1 MTDLN
6 EMAENAKKR
15 EEALDALAEL
25 SQEME
30 KSRKIYEH
38 DNDTWWNGLT
48 EQEREDAFYAVCK
61 RIWKADG
68 IDNGTYRYGLYDV
81 FGFDPGMYM
90 RGMDCGYMAIHNAIY
105 LYGGYSHPEWA
116 GLEEREQEM
125 RGILI
130 ELYDTG
136 RLHQPRQFG
145 AHPRRLPYYW
155 LDTFAP
161 EEEIAKN
168 PAAQKAWD
176 NYKLIAGL
184 S

>member
-1 MTDLN
+1 MKVGLSLSRCMRDIL
-6 EMAENAKKR
+6 EKKV
-15 EEALDALAEL
+15 D
-25 SQEME
+25 
-30 KSRKIYEH
+30 
-38 DNDTWWNGLT
+38 
-48 EQEREDAFYAVCK
+48 
-61 RIWKADG
+61 
-68 IDNGTYRYGLYDV
+68 LYDV
-81 FGFDPGMYM
+81 LVVVARTDIDP
-90 RGMDCGYMAIHNAIY
+90 HNDDHWQNIWDGY

>member
-1 MTDLN
+1 MKIGLSLSRCMRDIL
-6 EMAENAKKR
+6 
-15 EEALDALAEL
+15 EEKVD
-25 SQEME
+25 
-30 KSRKIYEH
+30 
-38 DNDTWWNGLT
+38 
-48 EQEREDAFYAVCK
+48 
-61 RIWKADG
+61 
-68 IDNGTYRYGLYDV
+68 LYDV
-81 FGFDPGMYM
+81 LVIVARTDVDP
-90 RGMDCGYMAIHNAIY
+90 HNDDHWKNIWDGY

-145 AHPRRLPYYW
+145 AHPRRLRYYW